1 MSSPNSPAA
10 PDETPF
16 APLTSPAGSAS
27 ADPETSPSPLVTNA
41 ETELPT
47 VPVAE
52 LRDVTK
58 VYGEKGTRVE
68 ALRGVNVD
76 INAREFTVIMG
87 PSGSG
92 KSTLLHV
99 LAGLDAVT
107 SGSITVNRMDITKL
121 KDKPLTLWRRDNVG
135 FVFQSFN
142 LVPTLSA
149 GANIELPLRLA
160 NKPIDRHWFDQ
171 IVTGLDLT
179 TRLNHKPYELSG
191 GQVQRVAVARALL
204 SRPAMLV
211 ADEPTGNLDTASS
224 AEVLNLLRAA
234 VDNFGQTVVMVT
246 HDQHAATTGDRVL
259 IVRDGMI
266 VHDLHH
272 PEPADIAKVA

>member
-1 MSSPNSPAA
+1 MSSPNNPAMPDKTPFTPLTTPTQPDSTLSPASSTA
-10 PDETPF
+10 LET
-16 APLTSPAGSAS
+16 GS
-27 ADPETSPSPLVTNA
+27 ETDI
-41 ETELPT
+41 PT
-47 VPVAE
+47 VPVAQ

-68 ALRGVNVD
+68 ALRSVSVD

-191 GQVQRVAVARALL
+191 GQMQRVAVARALL
-204 SRPAMLV
+204 SRPALLV

-266 VHDLHH
+266 VHDLYH

>member
-1 MSSPNSPAA
+1 MSSPNNPAM

-16 APLTSPAGSAS
+16 TPLTTPTQPDSTLSPASSTALETGS
-27 ADPETSPSPLVTNA
+27 ETDI
-41 ETELPT
+41 PT
-47 VPVAE
+47 VPVAQ

-68 ALRGVNVD
+68 ALRSVSVD

-179 TRLNHKPYELSG
+179 SRLNHKPYELSG
-191 GQVQRVAVARALL
+191 GQMQRVAVARALL
-204 SRPAMLV
+204 SRPAILV